1 MYSYG
6 FTYNNT
12 RCVFWVGGDVKKGE
26 GMEMWTKIF
35 NDPRW
40 KPEQTEVIG
49 MLDHMVD
56 TNPFYI
62 ERMMP
67 TGPNDTQFHPP
78 PGCMRRAAQ
87 STFIPKKKK
96 KKNKTRPLKEHS
108 LSGGFPLLIRT
119 LFPSTTSIVVVKV
132 RNHLH

>member
-6 FTYNNT
+6 FTHNNT

-26 GMEMWTKIF
+26 GIEMWTKIF

-62 ERMMP
+62 EKMMDLVATNKP
-67 TGPNDTQFHPP
+67 KRVGVVIFDPLSLEAAHQGTSFLRD
-78 PGCMRRAAQ
+78 RR
-87 STFIPKKKK
+87 IPS
-96 KKNKTRPLKEHS
+96 RV
-108 LSGGFPLLIRT
+108 FPDLDE
-119 LFPSTTSIVVVKV
+119 LF
-132 RNHLH
+132 RWMEQGD